1 MNFLWQTGIRVTPIE
16 ADQQCLQF
24 FMRNSFAKSLTRS
37 HGFQIFSIDYRSNR
51 FFSSTTATKLI
62 RRILVQS
69 DEASSFMDQW
79 SLFFLFYQSRS
90 MTDNWIGYENANHTK
105 TTVDFLHKNHFLY
118 HFTGLIKNVLFSVYV
133 SHPISIFQKIQVWSV
148 HWDAKYFAPP

>member
-1 MNFLWQTGIRVTPIE
+1 MNRGLWWSHKSHSFMNFLWQTGIRVTPIE

-69 DEASSFMDQW
+69 DEASFMDQW
-79 SLFFLFYQSRS
+79 SLFSSSIKAAAWLTIELGTKMQIILKPQ
-90 MTDNWIGYENANHTK
+90 WIFSTK
-105 TTVDFLHKNHFLY
+105 ITFCITLLA
-118 HFTGLIKNVLFSVYV
+118 L
-133 SHPISIFQKIQVWSV
+133 
-148 HWDAKYFAPP
+148 